1 MKFCSRRPY
10 FAWVSW
16 AIAENMEKTIQLNGY
31 QHRQGIVPAGLMYAV
46 RQATRLKYQF
56 TGKTR
61 TTVVSAS
68 TEEDALTTRS
78 QTAHSERST
87 SSVATP

>member
-1 MKFCSRRPY
+1 
-10 FAWVSW
+10 
-16 AIAENMEKTIQLNGY
+16 MEKTIQLNGY

-61 TTVVSAS
+61 TT
-68 TEEDALTTRS
+68 RS